1 VIDILK
7 LNDLPSS
14 YKKIM
19 ILSKLYKQN
28 NKMPMSKWLTEFCSN
43 RIEIPVYS
51 IKLQMI
57 YLNKAE
63 NYIFNSWSDN
73 YYKLNGLILIY

>member
-1 VIDILK
+1 M
-7 LNDLPSS
+7 N
-14 YKKIM
+14 
-19 ILSKLYKQN
+19 
-28 NKMPMSKWLTEFCSN
+28 KWLTECCSN
-43 RIEIPVYS
+43 RIEISVYS
-51 IKLQMI
+51 IKFHMI